1 MTENAHPIEDHAKAL
16 ADDNRFCEW
25 LDAIDALESGW
36 PHSHYTARR
45 WIEDQCEVES
55 LGRLATDPVAA
66 ASLDQ
71 IVRRFAVWDKN
82 QELDL

>member
-25 LDAIDALESGW
+25 LDAIDPLDSVW
-36 PHSHYTARR
+36 PHSHYTAHR
-45 WIEDQCEVES
+45 WLQEQCDVES

-66 ASLDQ
+66 ASFRQ
-71 IVRRFAVWDKN
+71 IAHRFAVWDKN